1 VANFFFLLFVIIHI
15 LSSVHHS
22 LFKRN
27 SRSSEIFFTMAEK
40 TAADSAS
47 VAQSQTEVKLDLAE
61 PHEQLKKRFSL
72 ISVIAFGFTTM
83 NSWVAFASGL
93 AVPLIC
99 GGGPGIIYG
108 LIAAAVVMATINIGF
123 AELAS
128 AFPSAGGQ
136 YHIVFMTF
144 PPSTRRA
151 AAFFTGWISII
162 YIMAATASCNFF
174 VAGSILDIASLWNES
189 YEIQTWHT
197 YLLHILLCIIAFLAT
212 SRFPDAIGRL
222 GVSVLV
228 LSIVGFVASLVTL
241 LAVQE
246 TKQSAD
252 FVFTQWTNVS
262 GWSDG
267 WAAFIGITACLWAY
281 SGVDAPTH
289 VSEEVPNPS
298 RNVPIAIITTMV
310 LGIVTVLVWNI
321 ALMFVV
327 TDLQALIE
335 SGVPILELYNQALNS
350 KVATTIW
357 AIYYIFMFYDI
368 VLNLFIFAGRTIW
381 SLSRDGGVPYSNYI
395 SHLSW
400 SSPVRATAVMLV
412 LQVIIGVLYVAS
424 STAYGSFINLTLFAL
439 NITVALPQA
448 ALLFRGRGILPE
460 RAFSLGKFGY
470 IVNGVATVFVM
481 FFSVAFAF
489 PAESPVTAS
498 SMNYL
503 IVVMA
508 VGLVITTAA
517 WVLKLRKTFTGPQ
530 LESYGHEFEN

>member
-1 VANFFFLLFVIIHI
+1 MAD
-15 LSSVHHS
+15 
-22 LFKRN
+22 KRD
-27 SRSSEIFFTMAEK
+27 AP
-40 TAADSAS
+40 DSAS
-47 VAQSQTEVKLDLAE
+47 VAQSHVEDKTKLAPREEHLE
-61 PHEQLKKRFSL
+61 KRFTL
-72 ISVIAFGFTTM
+72 LSVIAFGFTTM
-83 NSWVAFASGL
+83 NSWVAFASGV
-93 AVPLIC
+93 AVPLAC
-99 GGGPGIIYG
+99 GGGPGLIYG
-108 LIAAAVVMATINIGF
+108 LIAAGVIMATINVGF

-136 YHIVFMTF
+136 YHIVYMTF
-144 PPSTRRA
+144 SPSTRRV

-174 VAGSILDIASLWNES
+174 VASSILDVVSLWNEG
-189 YEIQTWHT
+189 YEIQAWHT
-197 YLLHILLCIIAFLAT
+197 YLLHILLCIIAFVTT
-212 SRFPDAIGRL
+212 SRFPTAIGRL
-222 GVSVLV
+222 GVTILA

-241 LAVQE
+241 LAVKD
-246 TKQSAD
+246 TKQSTD
-252 FVFTQWTNVS
+252 FVFTDYRNVS
-262 GWSDG
+262 GWPDG
-267 WAAFIGITACLWAY
+267 WAIFIGITGCLWAY
-281 SGVDAPTH
+281 SGVDAATH

-335 SGVPILELYNQALNS
+335 SGVPILEVYNQALNS

-357 AIYYIFMFYDI
+357 AVYYMVMFYDI

-395 SHLSW
+395 SHLNW
-400 SSPVRATAVMLV
+400 ASPVRATAVMLV

-424 STAYGSFINLTLFAL
+424 TTAYSSFINLTLFAL

-448 ALLFRGRGILPE
+448 ALLVRGRGILPE

-470 IVNGVATVFVM
+470 AINAVATAFVI
-481 FFSVAFAF
+481 FFSVTFCF
-489 PAESPVTAS
+489 PTGYPVTAG

-508 VGLVITTAA
+508 VGLVVTTAA
-517 WVLKLRKTFTGPQ
+517 WAFKLRKTFTGPR
-530 LESYGHEFEN
+530 LESYADETEY